1 MTNTG
6 LDNYQSLFGNSP
18 NPYIFFDQ
26 YQLNETVN
34 DINPFSILNENLSI
48 NPNESIS
55 INPNEDMNYKSLYF
69 LEKQTTKWKTKD
81 NNIFYPKKEINNID
95 ESGFNCVFLE
105 EIIENFKKNKNLSG
119 IWEKLVKNKKI
130 EDAEKKLCKIK
141 RKRDNEYENS
151 DENNELR
158 ALIKK
163 ENEAEE
169 KVKRGRKIEIINK
182 KRIEHNKYSED
193 NIIKKIKSKLL
204 LYPLQFLN
212 NLLESN
218 NNSQK
223 TYRLYKLN
231 YKYIKRLK
239 KEIDLNIFKMS
250 LKDLYS
256 LEITP
261 TYKNISK
268 HHNKNVI
275 NDIIKNKELDNYQA
289 IIFAFNLTFGE
300 WMELFTYKKN
310 IYQIINDYNYEGLK
324 NVIEEIE
331 TQMVRVEDLLEN
343 ILEKND
349 KHFFSIFTFFLYNYQ
364 EWFLIKRERNKK
376 QTKFNSNT

>member
-1 MTNTG
+1 MTFTG
-6 LDNYQSLFGNSP
+6 LDNYQSIFGNSP
-18 NPYIFFDQ
+18 NPYIFTDQ

-34 DINPFSILNENLSI
+34 DINPFSILNESL
-48 NPNESIS
+48 S

-69 LEKQTTKWKTKD
+69 LEDKTTKWKTKD
-81 NNIFYPKKEINNID
+81 NNIFPPKLEINNID
-95 ESGFNCVFLE
+95 ESGFNCVFFE
-105 EIIENFKKNKNLSG
+105 KIIEKFKNINNFSG

-130 EDAEKKLCKIK
+130 EDAETKLCKIK
-141 RKRDNEYENS
+141 RKRDNKYENS
-151 DENNELR
+151 DNNNGLGV
-158 ALIKK
+158 LIKK

-169 KVKRGRKIEIINK
+169 RIKRGRKIEIINK

-212 NLLESN
+212 NLLESY

-239 KEIDLNIFKMS
+239 KEVDLNIFKMK

-256 LEITP
+256 LDITP
-261 TYKNISK
+261 KFKNISK
-268 HHNKNVI
+268 QHNKNTI
-275 NDIIKNKELDNYQA
+275 NEIMEKKELVNYQS
-289 IIFAFNLTFGE
+289 IMFAFNLTFGE

-310 IYQIINDYNYEGLK
+310 IYEIINDYNYEGLN
-324 NVIEEIE
+324 NVIDEIE
-331 TQMVRVEDLLEN
+331 KNMVRVEVLLEK

-364 EWFLIKRERNKK
+364 EWFLIKIERNKK
-376 QTKFNSNT
+376 KTKFNSNT